1 MRLTKLRA
9 FIIGSLILT
18 CGVAKAAE
26 VEVIHWWT
34 SGGEQAAVSV
44 FADEF
49 DALGGDKWIDTAI
62 AGGGNAQTATLQ
74 RILGGDP
81 PEAAQFNI
89 SRQFEE
95 LIEADLL
102 LDLTEI
108 AEKEG
113 WLDFIRPSTIL
124 SPCERD
130 GRIYCVPV
138 NIHSWQWAWA
148 SIPVFEQSGVPI
160 PKDIDE
166 FLAVAPKIQE
176 AGFIPFAI
184 GGEGWQ
190 IGGTFGVLFLNGL
203 GKETYTKILRDKD
216 GDLARTAVRPIFE
229 QFRQLKK
236 FTDPGSANR
245 NWNDTT
251 NLVITDKAAIQIM
264 GDWARGEFSLAGEVP
279 GEDYEC
285 IAGPSKTPH
294 LNAGGDV
301 FLFPKQDDSEVEAAQ
316 LKLASMMVNPRVQA
330 LFNIAK
336 GSLPVRAD
344 VELELADACMKK
356 GLELLNNPNT
366 VVPDATIWLSPDTV
380 GQTDDLYLE
389 FWADDSIS
397 IDEAVERYA
406 KIIESSK

>member
-1 MRLTKLRA
+1 MRFNKLRA
-9 FIIGSLILT
+9 FIITSLVLAG
-18 CGVAKAAE
+18 GVAKAADI
-26 VEVIHWWT
+26 EVIHWWT

-49 DALGGDKWIDTAI
+49 DALGGDNWIDTAI
-62 AGGGNAQTATLQ
+62 AGGEASRSATLQ

-102 LDLTEI
+102 LDLTEL

-113 WLDFIRPSTIL
+113 WRDFIRPASIL
-124 SPCERD
+124 EPCEQD

-138 NIHSWQWAWA
+138 NIHSWQWGWA

-160 PKDIDE
+160 PKNIDE
-166 FLAVAPKIQE
+166 FLAAAPKIQA
-176 AGFIPFAI
+176 AGFTPFAI
-184 GGEGWQ
+184 GGESWQ
-190 IGGTFGVLFLNGL
+190 HSGAFGVILLNSL

-216 GDLARTAVRPIFE
+216 ADFARQQVRPIFE
-229 QFRQLKK
+229 KFRQLKQY
-236 FTDPGSANR
+236 TDEGSANR

-251 NLVITDKAAIQIM
+251 NLVITDKAGMQIM

-279 GEDYEC
+279 GKDYEC
-285 IAGPSKTPH
+285 IAGPSETPH
-294 LNAGGDV
+294 LTTGGDV
-301 FLFPKQDDSEVEAAQ
+301 FLFPKQDDPEVEAAQ

-336 GSLPVRAD
+336 GSLPIRSD
-344 VELELADACMKK
+344 VDLSLADSCMKK
-356 GLELLNNPNT
+356 GLDLLNNPDT
-366 VVPDATIWLSPDTV
+366 VVADAIIWVTPDTD
-380 GQTDDLYLE
+380 GQMQDLFAE
-389 FWADDSIS
+389 FWANDSIS
-397 IDEAVERYA
+397 VDDAAERYA
-406 KIIESSK
+406 QILEAAE